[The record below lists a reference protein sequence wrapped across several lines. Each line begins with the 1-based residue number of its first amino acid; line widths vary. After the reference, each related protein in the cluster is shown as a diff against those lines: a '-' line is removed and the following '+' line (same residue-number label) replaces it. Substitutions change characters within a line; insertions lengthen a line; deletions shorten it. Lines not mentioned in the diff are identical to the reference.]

1 MPPLVVT
8 FSTILYLGP
17 QYFLWGYRGKISLY
31 LFFYMSLSHHLAAQW
46 VITCFSRGRTTLFQ
60 FPTPPRVFMLQH
72 PTFAGVHINIM
83 RKKLWRV
90 FFFIFWR
97 IFYKNFLKNGPRP
110 SPKNVFFCNILTQEK
125 KLDKKSEKSHRNFIP
140 TGLVKFGAKSVACT
154 MKTEGGVGIWV
165 SKTYARIRAGRHA
178 GRGVVRLADVDFF
191 FISNFMVK
199 WC

>member
-1 MPPLVVT
+1 
-8 FSTILYLGP
+8 
-17 QYFLWGYRGKISLY
+17 
-31 LFFYMSLSHHLAAQW
+31 MSLSHHLAAQW

-90 FFFIFWR
+90 FFNFLTHFFIRIFLKTVLGRAQKTCFFVIFW
-97 IFYKNFLKNGPRP
+97 PR
-110 SPKNVFFCNILTQEK
+110 KK
-125 KLDKKSEKSHRNFIP
+125 KLDKKSEKSLHNFIP

-165 SKTYARIRAGRHA
+165 SKTYARIRAGRHT
-178 GRGVVRLADVDFF
+178 GQGVVRLADVDFF
-191 FISNFMVK
+191 GKISNFMVK
-199 WC
+199 WY